1 MGYQIVVMDPTNLTV
16 AKEDAINMNLHAKTV
31 DVLRKGWNVMELTI
45 VETARTRDIVKIVL
59 SSIYTREVGS

>member
-1 MGYQIVVMDPTNLTV
+1 MQYFCYT
-16 AKEDAINMNLHAKTV
+16 ETV

-59 SSIYTREVGS
+59 SSIYTREKEDIANQREIKCSILYE